1 MSMLLNFFICG
12 LLHFTLLPLPVVAA
26 KHPKEKPPTPLE
38 VYVREATSRRG
49 PEHTPPPGSLWTPSA
64 RFADL
69 GADLR
74 ASRVD
79 DLITILVSDRAA
91 AVSKGDSKTARSSS
105 VKAGV
110 DAFGIVPKA
119 GSVLPNLAKASSQQ
133 SLDGTGQTSREST
146 LTATLSARVIDVL
159 PNGNLVVEGTKN
171 VVVNSENQ
179 MVRVRGVIR
188 PVDLDT
194 NNMIISNRIAQLDVQ
209 INGKGVVGDAVRRP
223 MILYRILL
231 GLLPF

>member
-1 MSMLLNFFICG
+1 MISHFVLLGVFA
-12 LLHFTLLPLPVVAA
+12 TLSVVPAFAKKPV
-26 KHPKEKPPTPLE
+26 KEKPPAPLDL
-38 VYVREATSRRG
+38 YVHDASNRKG
-49 PEHTPPPGSLWTPSA
+49 PEYTPPPGSLWSPAA
-64 RFADL
+64 RFSDL

-74 ASRVD
+74 ASRID
-79 DLITILVSDRAA
+79 DLITILVSDNNA
-91 AVSKGDSKTARSSS
+91 AVSKGDAKTSRQSS

-110 DAFGIVPKA
+110 DAIGVVPKA
-119 GSVLPNLAKASSQQ
+119 GSVLPNLAKASSAQ
-133 SLDGTGQTSREST
+133 SLDGSGQTSRAST
-146 LTATLSARVIDVL
+146 LTTTLSARVVDVL
-159 PNGNLVVEGTKN
+159 PNGYLVVEGSKN

-179 MVRVRGVIR
+179 LVRVRGVVR

-194 NNMIISNRIAQLDVQ
+194 NNMITSNRIAQLDVQ